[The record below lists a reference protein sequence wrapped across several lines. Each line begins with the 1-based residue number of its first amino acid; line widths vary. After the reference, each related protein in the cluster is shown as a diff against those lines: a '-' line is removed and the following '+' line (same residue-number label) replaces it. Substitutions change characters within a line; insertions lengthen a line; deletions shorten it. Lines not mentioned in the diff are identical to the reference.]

1 MKVIVRML
9 AAAVLLAALSMALIA
24 LPALAQED
32 GEPPTE
38 TSQPTEATQP
48 LPEVTVQPAV
58 PVTAAPDDEAQLDW
72 TYRYMIPTV
81 LVLGVLVIVI
91 TAGQYFVSVVRKR
104 YRIVEE

>member
-1 MKVIVRML
+1 MKVVTRML
-9 AAAVLLAALSMALIA
+9 ATAALLIALFTLMIA

-32 GEPPTE
+32 GETPTE
-38 TSQPTEATQP
+38 TTQPAEGSQP

-58 PVTAAPDDEAQLDW
+58 PVTDAAADEAQLDW
-72 TYRYMIPTV
+72 TYRYMIPTA
-81 LVLGVLVIVI
+81 LVLGVLVIVV